1 VTASVSIVPLVGGIL
16 LGLGAALVLGLA
28 AGRRALRRHLVHD
41 AAGWRIARD
50 IGTPGTHPLVRIAL
64 APAYPLTNE
73 HALYLFA
80 DNPRDRAPQWRAL
93 AGGGPLFRH
102 LDGSRRYRI
111 VGDRG
116 PLAADWWSVTV
127 YDTAGLMP
135 GPASSCSVLDTSV
148 APAADGTFAIDLA
161 AVRPAGSRN
170 WLAVPPGAPFLVQMR
185 IYGPARDLVLP
196 RFEEA

>member
-1 VTASVSIVPLVGGIL
+1 VTASVSLVGGVL
-16 LGLGAALVLGLA
+16 LGLAAALVLGMA

-41 AAGWRIARD
+41 ATGWRMACD
-50 IGTPGTHPLVRIAL
+50 IGTTATHPLVRIAL

-80 DNPRDRAPQWRAL
+80 DDPRDRAPQWAAL
-93 AGGGPLFRH
+93 RGGGPLFRH
-102 LDGSRRYRI
+102 LHGSRHYRI

-116 PLAADWWSVTV
+116 SLAADWWSVTV

-135 GPASSCSVLDTSV
+135 GPASSCSVLDTGI
-148 APAADGTFAIDLA
+148 APAADGTFVIDIA
-161 AVRPAGSRN
+161 AARPPGSRN
-170 WLAVPPGAPFLVQMR
+170 WLAAPPGAPFLVAMR
-185 IYGPARDLVLP
+185 IHGPASFLVLP

>member
-1 VTASVSIVPLVGGIL
+1 VTASVSLVGGVL
-16 LGLGAALVLGLA
+16 LGLAAALVLGMA

-41 AAGWRIARD
+41 ATGWRMARD
-50 IGTPGTHPLVRIAL
+50 IGTTATHPLVRIAL

-80 DNPRDRAPQWRAL
+80 DDPRDRAPQWAAL
-93 AGGGPLFRH
+93 RGGGPLFRH
-102 LDGSRRYRI
+102 LHGSRHYRI

-116 PLAADWWSVTV
+116 SLAADWWSVTV

-135 GPASSCSVLDTSV
+135 GPASSCSVLDTGI
-148 APAADGTFAIDLA
+148 APAADGTFVIDIA
-161 AVRPAGSRN
+161 AARPPGSRN
-170 WLAVPPGAPFLVQMR
+170 WLAAPPGAPFLVAMR
-185 IYGPARDLVLP
+185 IYGPAPFLVLP

>member
-1 VTASVSIVPLVGGIL
+1 MTTIVSVVGGVL
-16 LGLGAALVLGLA
+16 LGLA
-28 AGRRALRRHLVHD
+28 AVLVLGMAAARRALRRHLVHD

-50 IGTPGTHPLVRIAL
+50 IGRTATHPLVRIAL

-80 DNPRDRAPQWRAL
+80 DDPRDRAPQWAAL
-93 AGGGPLFRH
+93 RGKGPLFRH

-111 VGDRG
+111 VSDRG

-127 YDTAGLMP
+127 YDTSGLMP
-135 GPASSCSVLDTSV
+135 GPAASCSVLDTGV
-148 APAADGTFAIDLA
+148 APAADGTFVIDLA
-161 AVRPAGSRN
+161 AACPPGSRN
-170 WLAVPPGAPFLVQMR
+170 WLAVPPGMPFLVQMR
-185 IYGPARDLVLP
+185 IYGPAPSLVLP